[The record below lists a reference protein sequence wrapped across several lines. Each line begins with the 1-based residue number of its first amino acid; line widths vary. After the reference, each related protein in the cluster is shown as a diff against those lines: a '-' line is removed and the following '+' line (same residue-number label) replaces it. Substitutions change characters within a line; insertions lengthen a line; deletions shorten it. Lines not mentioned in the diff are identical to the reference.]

1 MRQQMVIMTSVCLTL
16 ILYTHVLPNQWSS
29 KHLSKSMH
37 SITLWISQ
45 PLLSNTINSNILIA
59 VHKTVYLCRHETS
72 LS

>member
-37 SITLWISQ
+37 SITLWI
-45 PLLSNTINSNILIA
+45 
-59 VHKTVYLCRHETS
+59 
-72 LS
+72 